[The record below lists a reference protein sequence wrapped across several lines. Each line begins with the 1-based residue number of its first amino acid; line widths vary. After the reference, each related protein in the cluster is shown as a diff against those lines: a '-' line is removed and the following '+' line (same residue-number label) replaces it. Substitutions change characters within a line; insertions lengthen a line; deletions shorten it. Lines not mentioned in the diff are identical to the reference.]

1 MSARY
6 KKSYKNT
13 LEDMRFTNTYVMA
26 MLYNWLYYN
35 PNFKPAEGKEEK
47 LCLKSF
53 GNYAYGFFSN
63 NDNLDVNAPP
73 HVRHDLY
80 ALNSEVDKM
89 RLMGTIL
96 EGERGNRVYI
106 YNEPEEKLEYI
117 SKYQTIDD
125 AKSAL
130 LVIAMVK
137 GK

>member
-6 KKSYKNT
+6 KKSYETK
-13 LEDMRFTNTYVMA
+13 LEDIRFTNTHVMA

-35 PNFKPAEGKEEK
+35 PNFIPEEGKEKK
-47 LCLKSF
+47 LCLTPMGS
-53 GNYAYGFFSN
+53 YAYGFFSN
-63 NDNLDVNAPP
+63 NDNLDVNTPP

-80 ALNSEVDKM
+80 ALNADVEKM
-89 RLMGTIL
+89 HLMGTIL

-106 YNEPEEKLEYI
+106 YNADAEKLEYI
-117 SKYQTIDD
+117 SKYPTIED